1 MYYTTYYYSL
11 RDIAIAS
18 NFYESPCTPIT
29 SILDREKGIR
39 TFLGSVLGFMYV
51 EDLPSKVLWQ
61 DYIWPLMYTTCVL
74 RTEENVD
81 DNLVSAAAEVCG
93 RMLWWYNSTAAYY
106 SPLITLYAA
115 EQDNLMKELT
125 NRSVTLYND
134 TPQDGGD
141 FTGDEHTTTATQVV
155 SNVEHDTKINRLD
168 EIRKKLVNLYAEWC
182 SDFYKNFHI
191 TTI

>member
-1 MYYTTYYYSL
+1 M
-11 RDIAIAS
+11 
-18 NFYESPCTPIT
+18 
-29 SILDREKGIR
+29 
-39 TFLGSVLGFMYV
+39 
-51 EDLPSKVLWQ
+51 
-61 DYIWPLMYTTCVL
+61 
-74 RTEENVD
+74 
-81 DNLVSAAAEVCG
+81 
-93 RMLWWYNSTAAYY
+93 
-106 SPLITLYAA
+106 YAA

-182 SDFYKNFHI
+182 SDFYQHFHI
-191 TTI
+191 TTV